1 MYSSFLINVDGVCLM
16 YAFLNRPFL
25 QMSKLNSLFR
35 DISFLELP
43 KYSRDLQVLRI
54 IEKFKN
60 WKILLK
66 NSWKIGKPFG
76 RQSWKIGTPL
86 ASWHVYWNIGTLA
99 RKNKKL
105 ARFWHVGR
113 LVHGYVDHAGM
124 HGTYGMQFSSHT
136 SCESVN
142 VTMKTTINFYD
153 MKTLRY
159 LVIKEKFE

>member
-1 MYSSFLINVDGVCLM
+1 MLNVCFSKQ
-16 YAFLNRPFL
+16 AFFANVKIKFFVSRL
-25 QMSKLNSLFR
+25 
-35 DISFLELP
+35 SFLELP
-43 KYSRDLQVLRI
+43 KYSRNLQVLRI

-113 LVHGYVDHAGM
+113 LEHGYVDHAGM